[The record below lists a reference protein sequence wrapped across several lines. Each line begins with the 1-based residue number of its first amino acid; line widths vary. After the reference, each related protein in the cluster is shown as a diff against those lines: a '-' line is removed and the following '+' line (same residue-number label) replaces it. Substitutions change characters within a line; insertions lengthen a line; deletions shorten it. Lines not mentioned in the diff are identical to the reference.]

1 MFLSK
6 QKPGIYDPVKIE
18 VIKSRIPAI
27 KIRSETE
34 KEATLKKEA
43 TKKNNDPSPCTYK
56 AEESYD
62 KTQGKKSF
70 KMKIS
75 NSQNLKFTGND
86 FLLINIFRSNN
97 KAEESYSRCRSLRS
111 QQEL

>member
-34 KEATLKKEA
+34 KEATLKKES

-70 KMKIS
+70 KLKIS
-75 NSQNLKFTGND
+75 NSQNLKFTGKKY
-86 FLLINIFRSNN
+86 LI
-97 KAEESYSRCRSLRS
+97 Y
-111 QQEL
+111 